1 MDYSKAA
8 SQLIDR
14 MLRFVHTP
22 TQRKIS
28 DFPKGEMFILNY
40 LVDKDTPVPPSELST
55 AMQASTARVAAA
67 LNSLEAKGEVIRQAD
82 STDRRRTLVIL
93 TPRGREIILERRQ
106 AMHRHIEQILR
117 SLGEEDTAELIR
129 LLDRLREIQ
138 GEGLFPPPFV

>member
-8 SQLIDR
+8 SDIIDR
-14 MLRFVHTP
+14 MLHFVHTP

-28 DFPKGEMFILNY
+28 EFPKGEMFILNY
-40 LVDKDTPVPPSELST
+40 LVDRDIPVPPSELST

-67 LNSLEAKGEVIRQAD
+67 LNSLESKGEVIRQAD

-93 TPRGREIILERRQ
+93 TPKGREMILERRQ
-106 AMHRHIEQILR
+106 ALHRHIEQILR
-117 SLGEEDTAELIR
+117 SLGEKDTVELIR
-129 LLDRLREIQ
+129 LLDRLREIH